1 MMIYQA
7 SRTIYG
13 HLYGMHHVNNYFQRH
28 DDLFSN
34 LTDLQVNIVF
44 MVSKIL
50 KYINKF
56 PAEPS

>member
-1 MMIYQA
+1 
-7 SRTIYG
+7 
-13 HLYGMHHVNNYFQRH
+13 MHHVNNYFQRH
-28 DDLFSN
+28 DDLLSN

-44 MVSKIL
+44 MLSQIS